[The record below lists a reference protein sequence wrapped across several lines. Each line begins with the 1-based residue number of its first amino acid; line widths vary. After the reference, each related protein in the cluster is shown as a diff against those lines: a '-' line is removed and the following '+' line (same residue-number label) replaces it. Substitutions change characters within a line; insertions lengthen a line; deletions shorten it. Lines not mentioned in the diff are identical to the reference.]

1 MTVYAW
7 LQPVDRI
14 WKVIT
19 DPEKGTMYVYN
30 EKNEL
35 ISEQKD
41 LGKDAVLFVE
51 ENFFNIVATRL
62 VGSDGSG
69 ENVGQKSDVN
79 MKGAINN
86 HEYNYMYA

>member
-1 MTVYAW
+1 MRLRLNRYSRKTKYWSKKLRIKGDENMTVYAW

-35 ISEQKD
+35 I
-41 LGKDAVLFVE
+41 
-51 ENFFNIVATRL
+51 
-62 VGSDGSG
+62 
-69 ENVGQKSDVN
+69 
-79 MKGAINN
+79 
-86 HEYNYMYA
+86 